1 MNQNEE
7 KYQEAHLIAL
17 LNESSEYAF
26 QLLYDRYRN
35 GIYKVGIQYLKSPSL
50 AQDVV
55 QDVFMKLWFERK
67 QLNSNHSLEGWLY
80 TVAKNQI
87 INQLKKVALGWKILN
102 KNAAGEFDDVESG
115 IYQKLENAHVNTI
128 LQNALSQLPTNQRKV
143 YDLVREQHFSYS
155 KVGELLNISPLTVK
169 THMARALKHIKSC
182 MVKSGIIKL
191 LIFIFF

>member
-1 MNQNEE
+1 MNQNEN

-17 LNESSEYAF
+17 LNQSSEYAF

-35 GIYKVGIQYLKSPSL
+35 GVYKVGIQYLKSPSL

-87 INQLKKVALGWKILN
+87 INQLKKVALGWKILGEN
-102 KNAAGEFDDVESG
+102 NAVEFDEIESA
-115 IYQKLENAHVNTI
+115 IIQKLENAQVNTV
-128 LQNALSQLPTNQRKV
+128 LQDALAQLPNNQRKV
-143 YDLVREQHFSYS
+143 YDLVREQHCSYS
-155 KVGELLNISPLTVK
+155 QVGEMLNISPLTVK
-169 THMARALKHIKSC
+169 THMARALKHIKLAI
-182 MVKSGIIKL
+182 VKSGLIMMS
-191 LIFIFF
+191 IFIFF

>member
-7 KYQEAHLIAL
+7 KYQEAQLIAL
-17 LNESSEYAF
+17 LNDSSEYAF

-67 QLNSNHSLEGWLY
+67 QLNSHHSLEGWLY

-87 INQLKKVALGWKILN
+87 INQLKKVALGWKILD
-102 KNAAGEFDDVESG
+102 KNAVVQFDDVESG
-115 IYQKLENAHVNTI
+115 IYQKLENAQFNTV
-128 LQNALSQLPTNQRKV
+128 LQNALSQLPNNQRKV
-143 YDLVREQHFSYS
+143 YGLVREQHRSYS
-155 KVGELLNISPLTVK
+155 EVGEILNISTLTVK
-169 THMARALKHIKSC
+169 THMARALKHIKL
-182 MVKSGIIKL
+182 VY
-191 LIFIFF
+191 